1 MFGAGGC
8 VGGAPQPHWR
18 QCLEVFKALRPSV
31 GVGEEFSHPRGVG
44 APTPQKLAFQT
55 GSGMETVRRCALNLR
70 KRFSKESQAWI
81 ATVGTLALVF
91 ALAIFYDGVMRS
103 ASSSD
108 GTRAA
113 RPSWMGKMPARR
125 LLETG
130 GARED
135 SYALIIDAGSS
146 GSRVHVYRLKW
157 VEGQAIPKVELP
169 DK

>member
-1 MFGAGGC
+1 LGNRRRAAATVEAAPGGFEGAESHRWELGRNFRAPA
-8 VGGAPQPHWR
+8 VLGAQR
-18 QCLEVFKALRPSV
+18 D
-31 GVGEEFSHPRGVG
+31 
-44 APTPQKLAFQT
+44 TAFQT
-55 GSGMETVRRCALNLR
+55 SSGMETMRRSALNLR

-91 ALAIFYDGVMRS
+91 ALAIFYDSVMRS
-103 ASSSD
+103 ASSSSD